1 MKSSPSKP
9 QETLSRI
16 ESLACIPRQNDQI
29 DWQELDNGDILFT
42 YTIPLSRFFTALHQK
57 FSKNQAALPTK
68 KLQLDQ
74 MGSFV
79 WHLIDGNNTVK
90 DIIRIFA
97 KDYKVT
103 SQEAETAV
111 AAFLKTLGQRGFI
124 ALYDPRDIQQRL

>member
-1 MKSSPSKP
+1 M
-9 QETLSRI
+9 
-16 ESLACIPRQNDQI
+16 
-29 DWQELDNGDILFT
+29 
-42 YTIPLSRFFTALHQK
+42 
-57 FSKNQAALPTK
+57 PTK

-79 WHLIDGNNTVK
+79 WNLIDGKNTVK

-97 KDYKVT
+97 HDYRVT

-124 ALYDPRDIQQRL
+124 ALYDPREAQVLK

>member
-1 MKSSPSKP
+1 MKFSPSDHA
-9 QETLSRI
+9 ETLSRT
-16 ESLACIPRQNDQI
+16 ESLACIPKQNDTVQ
-29 DWQELDNGDILFT
+29 WQELDNGDILFT
-42 YTIPLSRFFTALHQK
+42 YAIPLNRFFQALHRK
-57 FSKNQAALPTK
+57 FSNNQAEVPTK

-79 WHLIDGNNTVK
+79 WNLIDGKKTVK

-97 KDYKVT
+97 HDYKVT

-124 ALYDPRDIQQRL
+124 ALYEPTA